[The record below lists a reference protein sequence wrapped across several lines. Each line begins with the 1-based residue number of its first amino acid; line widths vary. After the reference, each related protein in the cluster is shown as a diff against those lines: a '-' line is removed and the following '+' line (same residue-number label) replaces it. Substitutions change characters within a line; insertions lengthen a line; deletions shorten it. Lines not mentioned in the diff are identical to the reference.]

1 MNPIETV
8 QQLYADFGRGDVP
21 AILARLAP
29 DVDWEYNTF
38 PNPVPWLQPRRGPE
52 QVAGFFQALAGLEF
66 TRFEPLH
73 CFGSGNFVVS
83 LVNAAFTVKATGK
96 QVVELEEVHLWHFD
110 EQGRVARFRHRVDSW
125 QMVQA
130 LQGD

>member
-21 AILARLAP
+21 AILARLAD

-38 PNPVPWLQPRRGPE
+38 PNPVPWLQPRRGRD

-66 TRFEPLH
+66 SRFEPLQ
-73 CFGSGNFVVS
+73 CFGSGQFVVS
-83 LVNAAFTVKATGK
+83 LVNVEFTVKATGRRWSNWRK
-96 QVVELEEVHLWHFD
+96 FTSGTSTPRARWPASATVWTA
-110 EQGRVARFRHRVDSW
+110 GRWRKR
-125 QMVQA
+125 
-130 LQGD
+130 